1 MELLWSRWDLSRL
14 NFKSSVA
21 GMMLSFAAVSPAE
34 NKSRPAVCRG
44 AFDYAEICLP
54 ECDVCIPYNSVYKSS
69 RFTG

>member
-1 MELLWSRWDLSRL
+1 
-14 NFKSSVA
+14 
-21 GMMLSFAAVSPAE
+21 MMLSFAAVSPAE

-44 AFDYAEICLP
+44 AFDYAEIYLP